1 MIAPHGGTLVDRILT
16 GEERTDWEERA
27 RQLPAIELDPFHLSE
42 LDNIASGLYSP
53 LTGFMDEECYNSV
66 LESMRLPDGTVWP
79 IPIVL
84 PVPESITNALH
95 VGSTIRLADEDGITY
110 GILEV
115 RGTFVRHPKR
125 EAQAIYGT
133 TDDAHP
139 GVANMYAEPT
149 TLVGGEIHLLRRVP
163 VKAAAEYHLDP
174 KETRR
179 AFEERGWKTIVAFQ
193 TRNPIHRAHEYL
205 QKCALEIVD
214 SLFINPLVGQT
225 KQGDI
230 PASVRMECYLT
241 MMENYFPAD
250 RVMLATFPAPMRY
263 AGPREA
269 IFHAICRKNYGCTH
283 IIIGRDHAGVGKYY
297 GTYEAQEIFDKFTV
311 DEIGIIPLK
320 FEHAF
325 YCKKCGQMAT
335 SKTCS
340 HGNEDH
346 VFLSGT
352 KVREMLAARVP
363 IPAEFTRPEVASILQ
378 RAVAMSH
385 AEKT

>member
-16 GEERTDWEERA
+16 GEERTDCEKRA
-27 RQLPAIELDPFHLSE
+27 RQLSAIELDPFHLSE
-42 LDNIASGLYSP
+42 LDNIACGLYSP
-53 LTGFMDEECYNSV
+53 LSGFMDEECYNSV

-95 VGSTIRLADEDGITY
+95 LGSTIRLADENGITY
-110 GILEV
+110 GIMEV
-115 RGTFVRHPKR
+115 RGTFVRNPKR
-125 EAQAIYGT
+125 EAQAVYGT
-133 TDDAHP
+133 TDLAHP
-139 GVANMYAEPT
+139 GVARMYAEPT
-149 TLVGGEIHLLRRVP
+149 TLVGGEIHLFKRVP
-163 VKAAAEYHLDP
+163 VNVSAEYHLDP
-174 KETRR
+174 RQTRR

-205 QKCALEIVD
+205 QKCALEMVD
-214 SLFINPLVGQT
+214 GLFINPLVGQT
-225 KQGDI
+225 KEGDI
-230 PASVRMECYLT
+230 PASVRMECYHAT
-241 MMENYFPAD
+241 IDNYFPAD

-325 YCKKCGQMAT
+325 YCKKCGQIAT
-335 SKTCS
+335 SKTCPHTS
-340 HGNEDH
+340 ADH
-346 VFLSGT
+346 IFLSGT
-352 KVREMLAARVP
+352 KVREMLAAGVP
-363 IPAEFTRPEVASILQ
+363 IPQEFTRPEVASILR
-378 RAVAMSH
+378 RAMPVSQ
-385 AEKT
+385 AEMT

>member
-1 MIAPHGGTLVDRILT
+1 MIAPHGGMLIDRILT
-16 GEERTDWEERA
+16 GRDQTDCEDRA
-27 RQLPAIELDPFHLSE
+27 RQLPAIKLDPSHLSE

-53 LTGFMDEECYNSV
+53 LTGFMDEENYNSV
-66 LESMRLPDGTVWP
+66 LDSMRLADGTVWP

-84 PVPESITNALH
+84 PVADATARALH
-95 VGSTIRLADEDGITY
+95 VGSTIALAGDDGITY
-110 GILEV
+110 AIMQV
-115 RGTFVRHPKR
+115 RGTFVRNPKR
-125 EAQAIYGT
+125 EAQAVYGT
-133 TDDAHP
+133 TDVAHP
-139 GVANMYAEPT
+139 GVAQLHTESK
-149 TLVGGEIHLLRRVP
+149 TLAAGEIHLIKRVP
-163 VKAAAEYHLDP
+163 VNISAEYHLDP

-214 SLFINPLVGQT
+214 GLFINPLVGQT
-225 KQGDI
+225 KEGDI
-230 PASVRMECYLT
+230 PASVRMECYHAT
-241 MMENYFPAD
+241 IDNYFPAD
-250 RVMLATFPAPMRY
+250 RVMLATFPAPMLY

-311 DEIGIIPLK
+311 DEIGITPLK

-325 YCKKCGQMAT
+325 YCKKCAQMAT
-335 SKTCS
+335 SKTCP
-340 HGNEDH
+340 HENEDH

-352 KVREMLAARVP
+352 KVREMLAAGEE
-363 IPAEFTRPEVASILQ
+363 IPSEFTRPEVASILQ
-378 RAVAMSH
+378 RGQPPF
-385 AEKT
+385 